1 MILLLLL
8 LLPLILIYPRLI
20 SFEIYRGGGS
30 MCQDGTLS
38 AGQAWMPFCAAH
50 LHDHSQNAAGTQ
62 GVCPGMM
69 IYCGCGRLAVSC
81 DQFR

>member
-38 AGQAWMPFCAAH
+38 AGQAGMPVCAAH
-50 LHDHSQNAAGTQ
+50 WSDRSQNSEGTRRADWPQ
-62 GVCPGMM
+62 NGFAYFC
-69 IYCGCGRLAVSC
+69 RFKSRSA
-81 DQFR
+81 